1 MKHAAPLA
9 LLLGAAA
16 IAAVTH
22 PLLTYSL
29 SLATFGL
36 AHALVELRVL
46 DVRYRRVL
54 VRPELATVVVAL
66 AVVLVVRCMA
76 NLHWIARDTSHTLE
90 LVAGVSS
97 VVVLLPRAVL
107 RGRTHAAITL
117 GVAIAL
123 AIGLALSPL
132 GTLLVLAV
140 VHNLAPWPLV
150 AAVAEP
156 NARRQLWRIGAVVYV
171 AIPLVIATGWPYAWL
186 SGLASPE
193 ATVLPTGPLFDHMGA
208 FAGPSPLD
216 HPEAALHVFAACAY
230 LQCAHYVGVLLVL
243 PSQAPA
249 TMRVSPRIV
258 ATIVAIAALG
268 LALYALDFAAARS
281 WYGTIAGVHAWA
293 EFPAM
298 LLVLESLLSR
308 SRA

>member
-1 MKHAAPLA
+1 MRHALPLA

-46 DVRYRRVL
+46 DVRYRREL
-54 VRPELATVVVAL
+54 VRPELATVVLAL
-66 AVVLVVRCMA
+66 AVVFVVRCMA
-76 NLHWIARDTSHTLE
+76 NVHWIDRGTSHALE
-90 LVAGVSS
+90 LALGVTS
-97 VVVLLPRAVL
+97 VVVLLPRML
-107 RGRTHAAITL
+107 RRGRTHAA
-117 GVAIAL
+117 VALAVAVAL
-123 AIGLALSPL
+123 AIGLAISPL

-140 VHNLAPWPLV
+140 LHNLAPWPLV
-150 AAVAEP
+150 AAVAD
-156 NARRQLWRIGAVVYV
+156 AHTRRRLWRIGAVVYV
-171 AIPLVIATGWPYAWL
+171 AVPLVIATGWPYAWL
-186 SGLASPE
+186 AGLAAPE
-193 ATVLPTGPLFDHMGA
+193 ATVLPTGPLFDHLGA

-243 PSQAPA
+243 PTQAP
-249 TMRVSPRIV
+249 TQMRVPPRVVIPIV
-258 ATIVAIAALG
+258 LLAAVG
-268 LALYALDFAAARS
+268 VILYAIDFAAARS

-298 LLVLESLLSR
+298 LLVLESLLAR

>member
-1 MKHAAPLA
+1 MRHAVPLA

-16 IAAVTH
+16 VAAVLF

-54 VRPELATVVVAL
+54 LRPELALVMAAL
-66 AVVLVVRCMA
+66 GTILVVRILA
-76 NLHWIARDTSHTLE
+76 NLQWLDRESVHTIE
-90 LVAGVSS
+90 LVAGCTAIAALV
-97 VVVLLPRAVL
+97 PRAVA
-107 RGRTHAAITL
+107 RGRRHAAVAML
-117 GVAIAL
+117 GIVVL
-123 AIGLALSPL
+123 GIGLAISPL

-140 VHNLAPWPLV
+140 LHNLAPWPLV

-156 NARRQLWRIGAVVYV
+156 AMRRKLWRIGAVVYV
-171 AIPLVIATGWPYAWL
+171 AVPLVIATGWPYAWL
-186 SGLASPE
+186 AGLAAPE

-208 FAGPSPLD
+208 FAGPSPLLS
-216 HPEAALHVFAACAY
+216 PEAALHIFAACAY

-243 PSQAPA
+243 PSHAPVA
-249 TMRVSPRIV
+249 MRVPPRIV
-258 ATIVAIAALG
+258 ITIVALAALG
-268 LALYALDFAAARS
+268 IIVYATDFAAARS

-298 LLVLESLLSR
+298 LLVLEALWSR
-308 SRA
+308 SAR